1 MDLEE
6 AKETLRQFHKR
17 TGATHYHSSLS
28 ALPVLLQI
36 KEKKHPIDI
45 CILSKAH
52 AITAYLLIFEEL
64 PDKAPVQSEFGAL
77 GSGLPFALG
86 VAYMNP
92 DIKVYVVVGD
102 GEMQEG
108 SCWETLLAAYR
119 LRVRNLEVHV
129 DVNGMQGMGDCEWP
143 PDALSC
149 VHFHPTVKG
158 PDWTCHY
165 KEAE

>member
-1 MDLEE
+1 MNLEE

-36 KEKKHPIDI
+36 KEKMRPGDI
-45 CILSKAH
+45 FILSKAH
-52 AITAYLLIFEEL
+52 AITAYLLVFEQL

-92 DIKVYVVVGD
+92 DIKVYVLMGD
-102 GEMQEG
+102 GETQEG
-108 SCWETLLAAYR
+108 SVWEAMFAASR
-119 LRVRNLEVHV
+119 LRVTNLELYV
-129 DVNGMQGMGDCEWP
+129 DKNGMQGMGNCE
-143 PDALSC
+143 SI
-149 VHFHPTVKG
+149 VSIGFKSIESYKG